1 MNDNS
6 FLIDQEVVISRG
18 NSIVHGTIVSMDISG
33 EKYRVYCADL
43 DAELNV
49 FHDDICCDDTLYYCP
64 EFYVSNIQT
73 EDSRINPMNADINF
87 CVQCGWRID
96 AEVLISQPFLKV
108 ERRG

>member
-1 MNDNS
+1 MREVNMN
-6 FLIDQEVVISRG
+6 
-18 NSIVHGTIVSMDISG
+18 
-33 EKYRVYCADL
+33 
-43 DAELNV
+43 
-49 FHDDICCDDTLYYCP
+49 DDICCDDTLYYCP
-64 EFYVSNIQT
+64 ECYVSNIQT